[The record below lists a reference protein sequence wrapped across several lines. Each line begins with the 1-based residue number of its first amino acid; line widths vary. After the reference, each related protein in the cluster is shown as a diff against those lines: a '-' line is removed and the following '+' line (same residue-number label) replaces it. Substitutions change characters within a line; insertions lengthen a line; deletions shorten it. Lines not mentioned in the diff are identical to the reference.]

1 MAYSHHLKTTTTVV
15 VVVVVVVVLFIPGQ
29 QQLLMSSFVSL
40 FFQYDLGMIQM
51 YLGLS
56 WVQIMRTK
64 HAPALFRFIINPVF
78 LFSINAK
85 EHILMLKTLCT
96 ARLFRY
102 ASISSWISTEENC
115 LFSTVQVSKDIS
127 IGYIV

>member
-85 EHILMLKTLCT
+85 EHILMLQTLHSKT
-96 ARLFRY
+96 F
-102 ASISSWISTEENC
+102 
-115 LFSTVQVSKDIS
+115 
-127 IGYIV
+127 